1 MVWRNVLGKDCL
13 IGFHSWCWSFFCAE
27 ETYLLGGQGGSI
39 FFEYLLMHPGNCILI
54 SQILENAK
62 TQTIKEEYCLF
73 ECNCILLI

>member
-27 ETYLLGGQGGSI
+27 GTSVWWL
-39 FFEYLLMHPGNCILI
+39 FFFLVLIDVMHPGNCILI